1 MYAPWAVHM
10 MPEAKPIAPEAT
22 YIGQWGRAQWCVAA
36 ASTMDITDWTSAS
49 VPVYRS
55 DTYFGATISL
65 AYYFA
70 GGWLI
75 EHFVADVEAR
85 SVALTYLPFCA
96 AVPFIGIACWQLDG
110 FFLGATQG
118 RALRNA
124 GVVSCLLYVAT
135 DLALRPWL
143 GNTGVWSAFLTMY
156 LWRAGALAYYLP
168 GLIARTSADPHP
180 QPVRQT

>member
-1 MYAPWAVHM
+1 MRVTTELALL
-10 MPEAKPIAPEAT
+10 
-22 YIGQWGRAQWCVAA
+22 
-36 ASTMDITDWTSAS
+36 
-49 VPVYRS
+49 
-55 DTYFGATISL
+55 FGAVISL

-85 SVALTYLPFCA
+85 SVALAYLPFCA
-96 AVPFIGIACWQLDG
+96 SVPFIGIACWQLDG